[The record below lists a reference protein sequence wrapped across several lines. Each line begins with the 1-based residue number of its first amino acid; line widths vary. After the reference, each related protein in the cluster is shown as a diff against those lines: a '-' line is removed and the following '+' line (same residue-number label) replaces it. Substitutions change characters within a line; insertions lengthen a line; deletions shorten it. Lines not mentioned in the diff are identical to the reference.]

1 MFRDET
7 QGLGTITW
15 WGLSP
20 ALDFLKQKN
29 LDRVQEDG
37 NETIN
42 ILSVGAADVRH
53 VLQTVGNMTNGETCK
68 LKFFVIENNIE
79 LVARQ
84 TVQFYLISRPNSEL
98 GIQGMLFFWSL
109 KRTFRFVTNESL
121 LSSFRPLLNYKIL
134 KFKERDLL
142 ECIFKMWRKKT
153 LKEYNISTYW
163 DSRVRQ
169 HLGTRYD
176 AIPNVFDWDC
186 SITLHDRGVCTHN
199 LSTLIQTM
207 MNSKPLGS
215 ILIYSKE

>member
-1 MFRDET
+1 
-7 QGLGTITW
+7 
-15 WGLSP
+15 LS
-20 ALDFLKQKN
+20 
-29 LDRVQEDG
+29 
-37 NETIN
+37 I
-42 ILSVGAADVRH
+42 GASDVRH
-53 VLQTVGNMTNGETCK
+53 ILQTVGNMTHGETCK
-68 LKFFVIENNIE
+68 LKFFIIEKNIE

-84 TVQFYLISRPNSEL
+84 TVQIYLLSRPNSEL
-98 GIQGMLFFWSL
+98 GIQEISPKAGWNNLPGVLLSSNDATYWPE
-109 KRTFRFVTNESL
+109 TFRFVTNEAS

-186 SITLHDRGVCTHN
+186 SITLQDRGAII
-199 LSTLIQTM
+199 TLTTAGTGNTNMRWCFQ
-207 MNSKPLGS
+207 SPLVVGVM
-215 ILIYSKE
+215 ID